1 MNSVLSEIGIEL
13 LSVHYEATLYPRRIL
28 RIIDDA
34 GMQAGLAFNPKTEIP
49 DLSIYSP
56 YLHFVNILTTEPE
69 IDEGVYLP
77 HVLEKVKAIKK
88 NVGMKDLVCEVDG
101 GITPANISDVISVGA
116 DIVVA
121 GRGIFMNG
129 DFEENIQML
138 KSA

>member
-1 MNSVLSEIGIEL
+1 MISVLSEIGIEL

-34 GMQAGLAFNPKTEIP
+34 GMQAGLAFSPKTEIP